1 MYIYITMCMSLSH
14 PDSYSYIQR
23 AYTVELDSTVLTSS
37 HLKSDIY
44 MLSK

>member
-1 MYIYITMCMSLSH
+1 MCMSLSH
-14 PDSYSYIQR
+14 PYSYRYIQCT
-23 AYTVELDSTVLTSS
+23 YTVELDSTVLTST